1 MDRKSLEGRLILPE
15 SSPNINGKPDDDDE
29 DDVDSSVTAAFV
41 FSSSLPCAA
50 TLFLDVV
57 SVVNA
62 GYSSLAESG
71 IMKDLG
77 LSLAAYSVF
86 GSAMTIGGLMGSLVS
101 GKVADLIG
109 RKARPG
115 RWILE
120 ESPMELESDLL
131 VMRCILDTSQAPIY
145 VSEIAP
151 KNIRGA
157 LTSANVTQL
166 FCRVLQLMF
175 SFVVPCLV
183 QVCGTFFIP
192 ESPRWL
198 AKIGRGNEI
207 DAILRFFR
215 GKNANISL
223 ESANIKDCTEAFQK
237 LSEDRI
243 LNLFQR
249 RYDYSLMVSLRR
261 KVGKINV
268 FVGLDFR
275 RYTTALC
282 YYASSIFEKANI
294 SCKVGTISVAI
305 IQVHDLYK
313 LQMKVNFWL
322 VQFTSFIL
330 SVMLVDKSGR
340 KPLLLVS
347 AIGTCLCCFLVGLS
361 FCLQNF
367 HNWKEIVTILGFIG
381 ILGFILTYAIDLAG
395 IPPIIMSEVFPINIK
410 GSAGI
415 LVTFLGN
422 SCSWI
427 VSYFFNR
434 YLNRIHRFV
443 VNFIFSQSLHVI
455 ISFLFVAKL
464 VPEIKGRTLEETQ
477 ASMNQL
483 LPKQQDQI

>member
-175 SFVVPCLV
+175 S
-183 QVCGTFFIP
+183 CGFSFSYLLGIV
-192 ESPRWL
+192 

-249 RYDYSLMVSLRR
+249 RYDYSLMVS
-261 KVGKINV
+261 
-268 FVGLDFR
+268 
-275 RYTTALC
+275 
-282 YYASSIFEKANI
+282 
-294 SCKVGTISVAI
+294 
-305 IQVHDLYK
+305 
-313 LQMKVNFWL
+313 
-322 VQFTSFIL
+322 
-330 SVMLVDKSGR
+330 
-340 KPLLLVS
+340 

-395 IPPIIMSEVFPINIK
+395 IPPIIMFEVFPINIK